1 MSAGN
6 VRQAPVAENADAQ
19 RKLLEAQVYK
29 AIENR
34 AIMGVDVS
42 VINGTAYL
50 EGRVATERQRDA
62 AERAARGVAGVQR
75 VRNRIA
81 VPVS

>member
-1 MSAGN
+1 
-6 VRQAPVAENADAQ
+6 
-19 RKLLEAQVYK
+19 
-29 AIENR
+29 
-34 AIMGVDVS
+34 
-42 VINGTAYL
+42 
-50 EGRVATERQRDA
+50 VATERQRDA